1 MFSKWLL
8 GHPKINW
15 WCWDVTQWRER
26 SYTQPIHSFIRRSR
40 RRVERTGSSLS
51 FIFDITVVSQSIT
64 VSTLSIHHAHQL
76 QAMQTFPSALTGRAH
91 WQSWLMMHVWLYS
104 APDLPSPRHS
114 TLLDHASC
122 FSSVTPL
129 LWIIPPQFFPGP
141 SHICPVL
148 WWRKCILRSI
158 QENRLSS
165 WYRLGRSQKTLQDC
179 PVSISDFTIPLQGT
193 RSILVAM
200 TLKWLSD

>member
-1 MFSKWLL
+1 M
-8 GHPKINW
+8 
-15 WCWDVTQWRER
+15 TQWRER
-26 SYTQPIHSFIRRSR
+26 SYTQPIHNFITPWH
-40 RRVERTGSSLS
+40 RVEPIGTSPFL
-51 FIFDITVVSQSIT
+51 DITVVWRSIT
-64 VSTLSIHHAHQL
+64 VSTLSIHHANQQ
-76 QAMQTFPSALTGRAH
+76 QAMQTFPSPLTGRAH

-158 QENRLSS
+158 KENRLSS
-165 WYRLGRSQKTLQDC
+165 WYRLGRSKN
-179 PVSISDFTIPLQGT
+179 
-193 RSILVAM
+193 VARLSSVNFWFYNSTSRDKKHLGCNDSEM
-200 TLKWLSD
+200 TEWLGQLLRWSGKKFRQFF